1 MLLRFVSLLLLAAV
15 TGAVANAQS
24 ASVFPPAAFAVHTVA
39 ILNETHNSGVLDGAL
54 GELREWNH
62 WKIIDDPSSA
72 DLLLDFNR
80 KSSHDGSSSD
90 KPGSDGKPSYSY
102 SMSFTSA
109 VHMTATTKDGFSP
122 FYTTTTNDDKQKAGR
137 ECVQA
142 FIAAYQ
148 DAQRHQHPV
157 PAPPGN

>member
-1 MLLRFVSLLLLAAV
+1 MVPRLVSLLLLASG
-15 TGAVANAQS
+15 TGALVYAQNP
-24 ASVFPPAAFAVHTVA
+24 AVFPPAAFAAHTVA
-39 ILNETHNSGVLDGAL
+39 VLNETHNSGVLNGAL

-62 WKIIDDPSSA
+62 WKVIDDPSSA
-72 DLLLDFNR
+72 DLVLDFNR

-90 KPGSDGKPSYSY
+90 KPGDDGKPSYSY
-102 SMSFTSA
+102 SMSFGSS

-122 FYTTTTNDDKQKAGR
+122 FYTTTTDDDKQKAGR

-148 DAQRHQHPV
+148 DAQRHEHP
-157 PAPPGN
+157 PLAPPGQ